1 MNLYMV
7 HVGYYDSSMGEGIY
21 ESHLNYFVAG
31 IDAKE
36 AKQKVKSMQEFKE
49 KAMHI
54 DGIKEIKGV
63 EGYTIKLIEARSN
76 EEGKTFSYDQSSE
89 L

>member
-7 HVGYYDSSMGEGIY
+7 HVGYYDSSMGQGIY
-21 ESHLNYFVAG
+21 ESHINYFVAG
-31 IDAKE
+31 NDAKD
-36 AKQKVKSMQEFKE
+36 AKQKVKMMKEFRD

-54 DGIKEIKGV
+54 DGIKEISSVDGYEVQLVKTSIPK
-63 EGYTIKLIEARSN
+63 EGEI
-76 EEGKTFSYDQSSE
+76 FSYDESSD